1 MSRTSGTTAP
11 CPTPPSTV
19 RVKHTVLLPP
29 RSDGSDAVGIVAALN
44 REPGEYVGAGE
55 PLLVVRFDGIEE
67 FVLSDRHG
75 VLFRWSV
82 LPGDALQPGEPVA
95 VLSGVVSP
103 ALVFA
108 PQPPVLGEIVGFS
121 QTWGPGGRETGERI
135 ARHHVGSWRA
145 APHVPCVARVDLSE
159 TLRLAQKARCA
170 PLAFLL
176 AATASALAQHPRF
189 NVGPD
194 VRLAVGE
201 ILIADADKK
210 SVLQLA
216 RECTSGAGGEGAS
229 FTLTDLTASG
239 VLTLAPILRQPQV
252 GHLVFGA
259 IVGSEIHL
267 TLVHDARIA
276 TELHAAEF
284 LTEIKRNLEA
294 AHFLFV

>member
-1 MSRTSGTTAP
+1 MSRTSGTTAS

-67 FVLSDRHG
+67 VVLSDRHG
-75 VLFRWSV
+75 VLFRWFV
-82 LPGDALQPGEPVA
+82 LPGDALQPGEPIA
-95 VLSGVVSP
+95 VLSGATIALPTPHSP
-103 ALVFA
+103 LPLLPGARGQDLEG
-108 PQPPVLGEIVGFS
+108 GE
-121 QTWGPGGRETGERI
+121 TI

-145 APHVPCVARVDLSE
+145 APHVSSVARVDLSE
-159 TLRLAQKARCA
+159 TLRLAEKARCA

-189 NVGPD
+189 NVGPE
-194 VRLAVGE
+194 VHLSVGDA
-201 ILIADADKK
+201 LIASADKK

-216 RECTSGAGGEGAS
+216 RECVAGAGGEGAS
-229 FTLTDLTASG
+229 FTVTDLTETG
-239 VLTLAPILRQPQV
+239 VQAMAPILRQPQV
-252 GHLVFGA
+252 GHLALGA
-259 IVGSEIHL
+259 ILGTEIHL

-276 TELHAAEF
+276 TELQAAEF
-284 LTEIKRNLEA
+284 LSEIKRNLEA